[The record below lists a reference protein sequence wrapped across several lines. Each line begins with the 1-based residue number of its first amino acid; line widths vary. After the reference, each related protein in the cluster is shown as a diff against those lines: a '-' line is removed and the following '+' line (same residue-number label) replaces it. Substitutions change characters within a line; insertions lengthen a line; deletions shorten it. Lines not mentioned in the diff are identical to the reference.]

1 MPAYDHRLLLAAAAI
16 TAMAGTLGSAEP
28 AAAAQPYT
36 FDKAHSEI
44 IFAYDHMGNSRASGE
59 FRAFDGELVLDQD
72 DPSQSRIVVTI
83 DPTGIDTGV
92 EAFDAHLQGAD
103 FFDVETFPEITFVST
118 AVEPTGDTTARVT
131 GDLTIKDNTRP
142 VVLDVALNYLGEHQL
157 VDFVPDYAGMEVA
170 GFSASTTL
178 VRSEFG
184 LGMMAPMVADE
195 VELVIETELLRPMD
209 LAD

>member
-1 MPAYDHRLLLAAAAI
+1 MPVHDRSLLLGATAIVAATGVLVAD
-16 TAMAGTLGSAEP
+16 P
-28 AAAAQPYT
+28 AAAAGTYS

-59 FRAFDGELVLDQD
+59 FRVFDGELVLDHD
-72 DPSQSRIVVTI
+72 DPSQSRIMVTI

-92 EAFDAHLQGAD
+92 EAFDGHLQSAD
-103 FFDVETFPEITFVST
+103 FFDVETYPEITFVST
-118 AVEPTGDTTARVT
+118 AVEPTSDTTARVT

-142 VVLDVALNYLGEHQL
+142 VVLDVTLNYLGEHQL

-170 GFSASTTL
+170 GFSARTTL

-184 LGMMAPMVADE
+184 LGMMAPLVTDE
-195 VELVIETELLRPMD
+195 VELIIETELLRPMD
-209 LAD
+209 LVD